1 MIDGDDII
9 NIAVET
15 GYRVS
20 VCDDAAP
27 KEWNN
32 TFSVHSCPND
42 KWKTY
47 VCSQNGFIK
56 VIDTNPL
63 KKKDIIATLRPTL
76 PESNDSDTDTPPP
89 PPPPPPL
96 LSPAQEDDVYFQVQF
111 RKFSAI
117 IVDRKSATSVPEAR
131 PITQHWDKMCLIP
144 HRPGEALFLIGVS
157 KTLYYSAFPGEC
169 SELAK
174 SPLTAYVKRRNPGF
188 TYGTPVVE
196 IMHHNSRIT
205 SVEVSPKNGHFLATG
220 DEDGYVKVLMLIR
233 PKHLFHT
240 IDSRNTEEMN
250 FLLKSNKEQQQGIR
264 MHNGPIFSLCWVN
277 AMNTSEKK
285 EIDEMKEAL
294 GSADDELKLYLV
306 SGSADRCVKV

>member
-15 GYRVS
+15 GYRIS
-20 VCDDAAP
+20 VCDDKAP
-27 KEWNN
+27 KAWKN

-47 VCSQNGFIK
+47 LCSQNGFIK
-56 VIDTNPL
+56 VVDTNPL
-63 KKKDIIATLRPTL
+63 KKQDTSGAVVESDDKPSATH
-76 PESNDSDTDTPPP
+76 N
-89 PPPPPPL
+89 
-96 LSPAQEDDVYFQVQF
+96 DVYFQVQF
-111 RKFSAI
+111 RKFSAV
-117 IVDRKSATSVPEAR
+117 IVDRKAAMSLPEAR
-131 PITQHWDKMCLIP
+131 AITQHWDKMCLIP

-169 SELAK
+169 SAQAK

-205 SVEVSPKNGHFLATG
+205 SVEVSPKTGHFLATG

-240 IDSRNTEEMN
+240 IDSRNTQEMN
-250 FLLKSNKEQQQGIR
+250 FLLKSGKEQQHGVH

-277 AMNTSEKK
+277 AMNTTEEK
-285 EIDEMKEAL
+285 ELDEMREAL
-294 GSADDELKLYLV
+294 GDAEDEQRQYLV